1 MMIPIYQT
9 SQVTEELKGTTASS
23 RVGENQKY
31 GTAETMG
38 EGGFWFGEREKPKS
52 EVVNIKRGTGA
63 PPPPRALSQT
73 LRVHEKWEWSSRRPM
88 GMGGWDLMFLH
99 IMRFCKTTT
108 TRPENKVLYIK
119 EGISKRDDDLVR
131 VSKRF
136 FWAHKPSKIY
146 LTGQTGCDIFV
157 SVDSDPMPVF
167 RLGYDF
173 YVHSLLYSN
182 RALAKKKLIKEDEDG
197 FRTKRHQD
205 GIEDAG
211 IWDMGEMGSAL
222 QPPIFEDEE
231 GTWWGTL
238 PIQWLVTPATSLP
251 RGIQLLLTFSMEPL
265 TPNRLLVAARVVF
278 WHHRDMIPELQFQL
292 SGGLSG
298 TSNETVR
305 LPKNFTLL
313 GPGTGFTC
321 SQATIEAPSLSLS
334 SDGRRKTY

>member
-119 EGISKRDDDLVR
+119 EGISKRDDGELKRRIVGLKCEVVCFLRMFGNWR
-131 VSKRF
+131 VGKLSHLF
-136 FWAHKPSKIY
+136 PSWFP
-146 LTGQTGCDIFV
+146 LHG
-157 SVDSDPMPVF
+157 
-167 RLGYDF
+167 LG
-173 YVHSLLYSN
+173 V
-182 RALAKKKLIKEDEDG
+182 
-197 FRTKRHQD
+197 
-205 GIEDAG
+205 
-211 IWDMGEMGSAL
+211 
-222 QPPIFEDEE
+222 
-231 GTWWGTL
+231 
-238 PIQWLVTPATSLP
+238 
-251 RGIQLLLTFSMEPL
+251 
-265 TPNRLLVAARVVF
+265 
-278 WHHRDMIPELQFQL
+278 
-292 SGGLSG
+292 
-298 TSNETVR
+298 
-305 LPKNFTLL
+305 
-313 GPGTGFTC
+313 
-321 SQATIEAPSLSLS
+321 
-334 SDGRRKTY
+334 